1 MKQTDFAERL
11 TQALDLRGLSA
22 ADLSRAT
29 GVSEGTISCY
39 KKGKYQAKQN
49 RVYDFARALRV
60 DPAWLMG
67 YDVPME
73 PQKQAAPQP
82 TPIPPGFQPMP
93 EMDQVPLIGS
103 IACGTPTPA
112 CCWPSAP
119 RWWWSPTT
127 WATPRPAPP
136 PTSTPTPSSPPRW
149 PPPASWTA
157 SRMG

>member
-29 GVSEGTISCY
+29 GVAEGTISCY

-49 RVYDFARALRV
+49 RVYDFAKALRV

-73 PQKQAAPQP
+73 PQGQSTQDTTHRAVS
-82 TPIPPGFQPMP
+82 IPPGFHSMP
-93 EMDQVPLIGS
+93 EMATVPIVGR
-103 IACGTPTPA
+103 IACGTVF
-112 CCWPSAP
+112 
-119 RWWWSPTT
+119 
-127 WATPRPAPP
+127 
-136 PTSTPTPSSPPRW
+136 
-149 PPPASWTA
+149 
-157 SRMG
+157 